1 MSSSPSHWGGKI
13 SLWLAVHCTAQWG
26 QIPCESAFQ
35 CSLYTTKLFL
45 LLKTKILNLFLDHR
59 HYKITIR
66 IQKGFGPI
74 GHMWYSVEKRTIY
87 STYAYARLHHS
98 THRLIHCKVDKQYAS
113 QKKHKSVCCQWVSK
127 MSHEHLGHKTLAK
140 NKFEGTPI
148 LKLAMVKRL

>member
-1 MSSSPSHWGGKI
+1 MWLQEDFEPIVSYIDFFFLHNHPSPQCRRHHLIEAEKSPFD
-13 SLWLAVHCTAQWG
+13 WLYTAQWG

-35 CSLYTTKLFL
+35 CSIYTTKLFI

-87 STYAYARLHHS
+87 SMH
-98 THRLIHCKVDKQYAS
+98 THGYIIVHTGLSIAKWTNNMHFRKI
-113 QKKHKSVCCQWVSK
+113 VSLFVAN
-127 MSHEHLGHKTLAK
+127 E
-140 NKFEGTPI
+140 
-148 LKLAMVKRL
+148 